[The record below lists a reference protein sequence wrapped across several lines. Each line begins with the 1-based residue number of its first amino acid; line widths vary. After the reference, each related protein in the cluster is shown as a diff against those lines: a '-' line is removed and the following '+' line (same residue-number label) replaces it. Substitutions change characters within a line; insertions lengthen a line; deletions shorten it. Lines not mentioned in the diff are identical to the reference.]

1 MSLNALSPKGQEGVS
16 TEMSYV
22 QIKYIADV
30 EARAILLLK
39 CINRG
44 GGRANTKHGVSETP

>member
-16 TEMSYV
+16 TEVLYV

-30 EARAILLLK
+30 EARAIF
-39 CINRG
+39 G
-44 GGRANTKHGVSETP
+44 Y